1 MLSDKGH
8 KGPNIGE
15 LKMKD
20 ISTIDYSTLDRPE
33 VLMFLFHPRPEPTVS
48 PFQTVE
54 SETRTAGQKDILIPV
69 QEDIAI
75 GARFH
80 MAEKSGGNLLFF
92 HGNGEIVA
100 DYDELGTMYNQM
112 GINLLAVDYRGYGR
126 SGGKPT
132 VTAMMRDC
140 HIIFHFVRKWLQQNN
155 FTGPILLMGRSLGSA
170 SVLEL
175 AAAYKDLIDGLIVES
190 GFAFA
195 GPLLTLLGIDF
206 AALGFKE
213 EKGFRNVDKI
223 KNFDKPTLIIHAE
236 FDHII
241 PYSDGQT
248 LYDACPSADK
258 KMLKI
263 PGANHNDIFMR
274 GFQEYL
280 AAIKNMIETAK
291 GTNR

>member
-1 MLSDKGH
+1 
-8 KGPNIGE
+8 
-15 LKMKD
+15 MKD
-20 ISTIDYSTLDRPE
+20 ISTIDYSVLDRPE
-33 VLMFLFHPRPEPTVS
+33 VLMYLFHPRPDPAVS

-54 SETRTAGQKDILIPV
+54 PESRIAGQKDILIPV

-100 DYDELGTMYNQM
+100 DYDELGSVYNRM
-112 GINLLAVDYRGYGR
+112 GINFLAVDYRGYGR
-126 SGGKPT
+126 SGGSPT
-132 VTAMMRDC
+132 VTAMMQDC
-140 HIIFHFVRKWLQQNN
+140 HKIFHFVRIWLQKNDYA
-155 FTGPILLMGRSLGSA
+155 GPIILMGRSLGSA

-190 GFAFA
+190 GFAYA

-206 AALGFKE
+206 AAMGFKE

-223 KNFDKPTLIIHAE
+223 KVFDKPTLIIHAE

-248 LYDACPSADK
+248 LHDACPSRDK

-274 GFQEYL
+274 GMQEYL
-280 AAIKNMIETAK
+280 AAVANIVETVK
-291 GTNR
+291 ETSE